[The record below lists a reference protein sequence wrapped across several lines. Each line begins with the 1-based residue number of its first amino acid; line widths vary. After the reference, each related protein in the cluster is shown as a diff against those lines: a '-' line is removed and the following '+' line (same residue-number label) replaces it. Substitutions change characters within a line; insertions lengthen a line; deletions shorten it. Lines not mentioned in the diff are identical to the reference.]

1 MCAAAHR
8 AVAPGFLRLLSKSL
22 LDSVLGHWDW
32 AGNIYSIGNW
42 RLIGHWLAC
51 MGLMADRIGIGITF
65 FFVIAALYVPIGF
78 EIGCR
83 EGTGRKREEIIAP

>member
-1 MCAAAHR
+1 
-8 AVAPGFLRLLSKSL
+8 
-22 LDSVLGHWDW
+22 
-32 AGNIYSIGNW
+32 
-42 RLIGHWLAC
+42 